1 MLSIGFKKSKFMLSK
16 SFLVLESVF
25 IPADYSGAAERPVWC
40 SLSIAHIDGVVGSS
54 PTVTTSPKRRHYHA
68 SIVEIVSVVSS
79 STSSNTL
86 TVSSEVKVVTP
97 FSSMAVLRIA
107 APSS

>member
-1 MLSIGFKKSKFMLSK
+1 
-16 SFLVLESVF
+16 
-25 IPADYSGAAERPVWC
+25 
-40 SLSIAHIDGVVGSS
+40 
-54 PTVTTSPKRRHYHA
+54 
-68 SIVEIVSVVSS
+68 VVSS

-97 FSSMAVLRIA
+97 FSMAVLRIA